1 MLLGVG
7 YIIVSRDITKN
18 YGLILIGGLTKLSFF
33 LMRLIYSFIGDL
45 NILIV
50 LLGSIDL
57 IIAISFI
64 EFLMSQN
71 KK

>member
-7 YIIVSRDITKN
+7 YIIVSQDITKN
-18 YGLILIGGLTKLSFF
+18 YGLILIGGLAKLSFF